1 MRAHIA
7 RLEADAQEDRKHR
20 ETLGGSVST
29 LMVDVCYA
37 LQLVNQYRTARM
49 SVPIF
54 QPPAAHAHMVGT
66 ESRSLESRRLTKL

>member
-29 LMVDVCYA
+29 LMVD
-37 LQLVNQYRTARM
+37 ARM

-54 QPPAAHAHMVGT
+54 QPPAAHAHMVGA
-66 ESRSLESRRLTKL
+66 EFRSLVPRRLTEL

>member
-20 ETLGGSVST
+20 ETLERSVTT
-29 LMVDVCYA
+29 LMVDVRYA
-37 LQLVNQYRTARM
+37 FQLVNQYRTARM